1 MQNKTNTFDLINT
14 IVFII
19 LLSVLFV
26 VVVKDY
32 SNAQSNLDCWK
43 KAAAQNYEGITC
55 ESPSEI

>member
-1 MQNKTNTFDLINT
+1 MKTKTFDQINT
-14 IVFII
+14 ILFII

-26 VVVKDY
+26 VVLQDY
-32 SNAQSNLDCWK
+32 RNAQSNLDCWK